1 MNDTPTGYP
10 PPLDAAVRER
20 LWAPSP
26 MKLRYVDVDLYDA
39 VVAERDRLLEEN
51 KRLRTPHETDGNLGK
66 G

>member
-1 MNDTPTGYP
+1 
-10 PPLDAAVRER
+10 
-20 LWAPSP
+20 